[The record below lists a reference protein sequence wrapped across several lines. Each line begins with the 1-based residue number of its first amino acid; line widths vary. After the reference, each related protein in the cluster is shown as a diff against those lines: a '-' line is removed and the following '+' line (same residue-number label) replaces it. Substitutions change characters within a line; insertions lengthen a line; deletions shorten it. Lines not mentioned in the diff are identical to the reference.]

1 MAKATLSE
9 FYYSAPKHPRRNFS
23 VRSQIIYLRGE
34 QGDGVL
40 LLCVFVRVRI
50 YRDVL
55 PGCRKLKKIKL
66 K

>member
-9 FYYSAPKHPRRNFS
+9 FYYSAPKHPPRNFS
-23 VRSQIIYLRGE
+23 VHSQIIYLRRE
-34 QGDGVL
+34 QGDRVL
-40 LLCVFVRVRI
+40 LLCVFVHVRI
-50 YRDVL
+50 YVDVL